1 MGATLT
7 IGDVTQRTG
16 VAQTALRYYE
26 QVGLLPAPE
35 RIGGQRRY
43 QESVLTR
50 LEVIRLCKT
59 AGFSL
64 TEIGLLLKDDTPGR
78 PVARELAQT
87 KLAEIDAQMEAL
99 ARARAV
105 IEWGMR
111 CTCPSIELCTC
122 GIHHELPVRTG
133 TAGCAPCGLSPC

>member
-1 MGATLT
+1 MSALLT
-7 IGDVTQRTG
+7 IGDVTHRSG

-26 QVGLLPAPE
+26 QVGLLPAPQ
-35 RIGGQRRY
+35 RVGGQRRY
-43 QESVLTR
+43 QESVLLR
-50 LEVIRLCKT
+50 LHVIGLCKT

-78 PVARELAQT
+78 PIARELAQS
-87 KLAEIDAQMEAL
+87 KLVEIDAQLEAL
-99 ARARAV
+99 ARARAI

-122 GIHHELPVRTG
+122 GIHHELP
-133 TAGCAPCGLSPC
+133 A

>member
-1 MGATLT
+1 VGTTLT

-35 RIGGQRRY
+35 RVGGQRRY
-43 QESVLTR
+43 QESVLLR

-64 TEIGLLLKDDTPGR
+64 AEIGLLLKDDTPGR

-87 KLAEIDAQMEAL
+87 KLAEIDAQLDAL
-99 ARARAV
+99 ARARAI

-122 GIHHELPVRTG
+122 GIHHELP
-133 TAGCAPCGLSPC
+133 A

>member
-7 IGDVTQRTG
+7 IGDVTQRSG

-26 QVGLLPAPE
+26 QVGLLPAPH
-35 RIGGQRRY
+35 RVGGQRRY
-43 QESVLTR
+43 QESVLMR

-64 TEIGLLLKDDTPGR
+64 TEIALLLKDDTPGR
-78 PVARELAQT
+78 PLARELAQT
-87 KLAEIDAQMEAL
+87 KLAEIDEQLESL
-99 ARARAV
+99 ARARAI

-122 GIHHELPVRTG
+122 GIHHEVP
-133 TAGCAPCGLSPC
+133 A

>member
-1 MGATLT
+1 MSATLT
-7 IGDVTQRTG
+7 IGDVTQRSG

-26 QVGLLPAPE
+26 QVGLLPAPQ
-35 RIGGQRRY
+35 RVAGQRRY
-43 QESVLTR
+43 QESVLMR

-87 KLAEIDAQMEAL
+87 KLAEIDQQLEAL
-99 ARARAV
+99 VRARAI

-122 GIHHELPVRTG
+122 GIHHEFPT
-133 TAGCAPCGLSPC
+133 

>member
-1 MGATLT
+1 MSALLT
-7 IGDVTQRTG
+7 IGDVTQRSG

-26 QVGLLPAPE
+26 QVGLLPAPQ
-35 RIGGQRRY
+35 RVGGQRRY
-43 QESVLTR
+43 QESVLMR
-50 LEVIRLCKT
+50 LHVIGLCKT

-78 PVARELAQT
+78 PMARELAQG
-87 KLAEIDAQMEAL
+87 KLVEIDAQLEAL
-99 ARARAV
+99 ARARAI

-122 GIHHELPVRTG
+122 GIHDELP
-133 TAGCAPCGLSPC
+133 A

>member
-1 MGATLT
+1 MLT
-7 IGDVTQRTG
+7 IGDVAQRSG

-26 QVGLLPAPE
+26 QVGLLPAPQ
-35 RIGGQRRY
+35 RVGGQRRY
-43 QESVLTR
+43 QESVLMR
-50 LEVIRLCKT
+50 LHVIGLCKT

-78 PVARELAQT
+78 PMARELAQS
-87 KLAEIDAQMEAL
+87 KLVEIDAQLEAL
-99 ARARAV
+99 ARARAI

-122 GIHHELPVRTG
+122 GIHHELP
-133 TAGCAPCGLSPC
+133 A

>member
-1 MGATLT
+1 MSALLT
-7 IGDVTQRTG
+7 IGDVAQRSG

-26 QVGLLPAPE
+26 QVGLLPAPQ
-35 RIGGQRRY
+35 RVGGQRRY
-43 QESVLTR
+43 QESVLMR
-50 LEVIRLCKT
+50 LHVIGLCKT

-78 PVARELAQT
+78 PMARELAQS
-87 KLAEIDAQMEAL
+87 KLVEIDAQLEAL
-99 ARARAV
+99 ARARAI

-122 GIHHELPVRTG
+122 GIHHELP
-133 TAGCAPCGLSPC
+133 A

>member
-35 RIGGQRRY
+35 RVGGQRRY
-43 QESVLTR
+43 QESVLMR

-87 KLAEIDAQMEAL
+87 KLAEIDAQLEAL

-122 GIHHELPVRTG
+122 GIHHELP
-133 TAGCAPCGLSPC
+133 A

>member
-1 MGATLT
+1 MSAMLT
-7 IGDVTQRTG
+7 IGDVAQRSG

-26 QVGLLPAPE
+26 QVGLLPAPQ
-35 RIGGQRRY
+35 RVGGQRRY
-43 QESVLTR
+43 PESVLMR

-64 TEIGLLLKDDTPGR
+64 TEIGLLLRDDTPGR
-78 PVARELAQT
+78 PLARELAQT
-87 KLAEIDAQMEAL
+87 KLAEIDTQLESLAL
-99 ARARAV
+99 ARAI

-122 GIHHELPVRTG
+122 GIHHQLP
-133 TAGCAPCGLSPC
+133 A

>member
-1 MGATLT
+1 MGTTLT

-35 RIGGQRRY
+35 RVGGQRRY

-122 GIHHELPVRTG
+122 GIHHQLP
-133 TAGCAPCGLSPC
+133 A

>member
-1 MGATLT
+1 MLT
-7 IGDVTQRTG
+7 IGDVTQRSG

-26 QVGLLPAPE
+26 QVGLLPAPQ
-35 RIGGQRRY
+35 RVGGQRRY
-43 QESVLTR
+43 QESVLMR
-50 LEVIRLCKT
+50 LHVIGLCKT

-78 PVARELAQT
+78 PMARELAQS
-87 KLAEIDAQMEAL
+87 KLVEIDAQLEAL
-99 ARARAV
+99 ARARAI

-122 GIHHELPVRTG
+122 GIHDELP
-133 TAGCAPCGLSPC
+133 A